1 MTRRDPVVREL
12 ASRSLSG
19 TVGHLLMLTAAQIM
33 APANL
38 PFEAWLVFLPLLVL
52 RLVARGTLNYRLLAF
67 CSIACN
73 LSWGLLVANAYHT
86 SGESEPAIVFA
97 FFLCGIATASTFAL
111 APRSWLQRTALAA
124 LVLPAPVFCVFGLAA
139 WHFALLHLI
148 FLLFTIVQGT
158 LATNEY
164 RNIVL
169 GAEQRLALEVEL
181 RQAQKLEAIGRLAAG
196 IAHEIN
202 TPVQFVTDS
211 CTFMSDGIVAMESAL
226 ADYKR
231 IATDLGAGPSI
242 AKVEE
247 AHDLVFMRE
256 NLAGAAQRS
265 LEGLQRVAKIVRATK
280 DFAARSTLKA
290 PANLNIAIESTL
302 VICAHETRDVADV
315 VTELGELPLVTCASG
330 EINQALLNIIVN
342 AAHAIGDQAG
352 ERGKITIKSWADPEW
367 VRIAISDTGG
377 GIPTDV
383 LDKIFEPFF
392 TTKPVGKGTG
402 QGLAIA
408 RSIVVGKHGGQLDV
422 ASQPGI
428 GTTFTIAL
436 PAA

>member
-1 MTRRDPVVREL
+1 
-12 ASRSLSG
+12 
-19 TVGHLLMLTAAQIM
+19 
-33 APANL
+33 
-38 PFEAWLVFLPLLVL
+38 
-52 RLVARGTLNYRLLAF
+52 
-67 CSIACN
+67 
-73 LSWGLLVANAYHT
+73 
-86 SGESEPAIVFA
+86 
-97 FFLCGIATASTFAL
+97 
-111 APRSWLQRTALAA
+111 
-124 LVLPAPVFCVFGLAA
+124 
-139 WHFALLHLI
+139 LLHLI
-148 FLLFTIVQGT
+148 FLLFTTVQGT

-181 RQAQKLEAIGRLAAG
+181 RQAQKLEAVGRLAAG

-211 CTFMSDGIVAMESAL
+211 CTFMSDGIVAMEAAL
-226 ADYKR
+226 VDYRKIADE
-231 IATDLGAGPSI
+231 LGDKSRV
-242 AKVEE
+242 AKIEE
-247 AHDLVFMRE
+247 THDLPFMRE
-256 NLAGAAQRS
+256 HLAGAAQRS
-265 LEGLQRVAKIVRATK
+265 LDGLQRVAKIVRATK

-290 PANLNIAIESTL
+290 PANLNSAIESTL
-302 VICAHETRDVADV
+302 VICGHETREVADV
-315 VTELGELPLVTCASG
+315 VTDLGEIPLVTCASG

-342 AAHAIGDQAG
+342 AAHAIADRN

-367 VRIAISDTGG
+367 VKIAISDTGG
-377 GIPTDV
+377 GIPKDV